1 MDRKTLLEAVRRGP
15 VRVGMNDGTSYVI
28 PTIEFCLI
36 SDIAAYV
43 LVKDQEDGKLR
54 AKHLALVCM
63 VSIDELEHA
72 N

>member
-15 VRVGMNDGTSYVI
+15 VRVGINDGSSYVI

-43 LVKDQEDGKLR
+43 LIKDQEDGKLR

-63 VSIDELEHA
+63 VSIEELEHA